1 MYQKVELI
9 GFLGADPECRATADG
24 KAVTNTRIATSES
37 WKDKATGEKREATEW
52 HRVVFYGKLGEI
64 AGEYLKKGSLVRV
77 EGRIRTRKWQDKEG
91 QDRYSTDIDGTDMLM
106 LPNGKSK
113 GDAAEKPQRS
123 KPEGVPASSSNRFND
138 SDDGPF

>member
-1 MYQKVELI
+1 MEPILNAALPRTARRLPTP
-9 GFLGADPECRATADG
+9 GSPHRNHGRTRRRA
-24 KAVTNTRIATSES
+24 K
-37 WKDKATGEKREATEW
+37 KEATEW

-91 QDRYSTDIDGTDMLM
+91 QDRYSTDIEGTDMLM

>member
-113 GDAAEKPQRS
+113 GDAAEKPQRLS
-123 KPEGVPASSSNRFND
+123 LIHI
-138 SDDGPF
+138 